1 MGLFN
6 KEDAEGR
13 RADWSRKKHDKA
25 REKLQKKGFDLD
37 GCLML
42 DDSFDDGAFEY
53 LLIFQDRVEYINDGK
68 MSLIGKRGKGVEVIP
83 MSRISSVST
92 KRKLV
97 FEVVQITT
105 SGQTIEFKSD
115 PFNAPLLK
123 AKILELMNSPQAAP
137 ATAPSAMDPTEQ
149 LGKLAEL
156 HKAGVLTDEE
166 FATKK
171 AELLKKI

>member
-6 KEDAEGR
+6 KDDAADR
-13 RADWSRKKHDKA
+13 RANWSQKKHEKA
-25 REKLQKKGFDLD
+25 REKLLKKGHNLD

-53 LLIFQDRVEYINDGK
+53 LLIFPDRVEYINDGK
-68 MSLIGKRGKGVEVIP
+68 LSVIGKRGKGVEVIP

-105 SGQTIEFKSD
+105 SGQVIEFKSD

-123 AKILELMNSPQAAP
+123 VKILELMNAPQSAPVAATP
-137 ATAPSAMDPTEQ
+137 AMDPTEQ
-149 LGKLAEL
+149 LVKLAEL